1 MRFYLQKAWF
11 YLVALWAAV
20 SLNFIIPRLM
30 PGNPVDT
37 LLSKMSAAGIPIT
50 PHTRH
55 AISIQLGG
63 AGSGST
69 PSQYVHYLDNLVHG
83 NLGTSLV
90 DYPTSVSNLIG
101 QALPWTLCLVG
112 MATIIS
118 FGLGIT
124 LGLFAGW
131 RRHSWLDNFIPVATM
146 FQAVPYFWLALI
158 FVLVFT
164 RYSHVF
170 PFAGG
175 YNVEAGITPG
185 FTFAFIGSALYH
197 AVLPALTIVISSLG
211 GWMIGMR
218 NMTVATMA
226 EDYVLTAEA
235 KGLRPARI
243 RRTYAARNAVLPSMS
258 GFAISLGFVVAGSIV
273 LENVFSYPGIGSL
286 LWQAVSND
294 DYPLMQGV
302 FLVISVSVLAANL
315 LMDLLYGFMDP
326 RTRVRA

>member
-11 YLVALWAAV
+11 YIVALWAAV
-20 SLNFIIPRLM
+20 SLNFVIPRLM

-37 LLSKMSAAGIPIT
+37 LISKMAAAGIPIT
-50 PHTRH
+50 PGTRH
-55 AISIQLGG
+55 AISLQLGG
-63 AGSGST
+63 VGSGSIA
-69 PSQYVHYLDNLVHG
+69 SQYFHYLSNLAHG
-83 NLGTSLV
+83 NLGISLV
-90 DYPTSVSNLIG
+90 DYPTSVIHLIG
-101 QALPWTLCLVG
+101 QSIPWTLCLVG

-118 FGLGIT
+118 FVLGIT

-131 RRHSWLDNFIPVATM
+131 KRGSWLDNFIPVATM

-175 YNVEAGITPG
+175 YNVEAGIVPG
-185 FTFAFIGSALYH
+185 FTWSFISSALYH
-197 AVLPALTIVISSLG
+197 AVLPALTIVISSIG

-218 NMTVATMA
+218 NMTVATMS
-226 EDYVLTAEA
+226 EDYILTAEA
-235 KGLRPARI
+235 KGLPTSRI

-273 LENVFSYPGIGSL
+273 LENVFSYPGIGQL

-315 LMDLLYGFMDP
+315 IMDVLYAVMDP
-326 RTRVRA
+326 RTRARG